1 MARKQKLRLIVD
13 ADLVEPSFL
22 ELIDLLKNVR
32 IKPIQVK
39 GVSDQDIFARANKDN
54 CHILTNNFKDFLRIF
69 KRNQTLRVGVIGI
82 NTKLSLRAITPKVV
96 KLLNVLGNKD
106 AYHKFYEVTSDGC
119 RIYHRKSAKKDFVS
133 WRNIEKCL

>member
-1 MARKQKLRLIVD
+1 MARKSKLKLVIDEDLID
-13 ADLVEPSFL
+13 PIFL
-22 ELIDLLKNVR
+22 ESIGSLKNVR

-96 KLLNVLGNKD
+96 KLLKLLEQKNV
-106 AYHKFYEVTSDGC
+106 YHKCYEVNNAGC
-119 RIYHRKSAKKDFVS
+119 RIRNRRNNKSKFSD